1 MNEEEKNEI
10 DELLDAL
17 KKLEST
23 EKKGSIL
30 PNVADLIV
38 TERLLKKFGESEINL
53 DKLMAYGILMNMFKG
68 SQQQQTSL
76 SDLIT
81 TAKLLAEMT
90 GKKENASNILAMMLQ
105 LQQQQQQQQMQMQ
118 QMLLQMLFG
127 SKFKE
132 YEEKTKAL
140 EERIKEMEGGMVQE
154 LIALRD
160 ELKRISE
167 KKEMSVS
174 DLETVLEGYKKVKQ
188 LVGEL
193 APELGYKKELV
204 TKEGQINV
212 NELLNTAITIIDK
225 ALSKY
230 FAQKPPL
237 PAVEKIPEAPIQ
249 QETPKLPETPLE
261 TPKEEKIEI
270 KEEIKPI
277 VASETPSAEAETPQ
291 VEVEVKSE
299 GETTET
305 PSELPEESKEE

>member
-1 MNEEEKNEI
+1 MAEKKDLEDIEEILDLLKQTQTTEKTNTLEKILEYYAMKHVVDSMKNEKKSSDI
-10 DELLDAL
+10 NVEKLLIFGML
-17 KKLEST
+17 RE
-23 EKKGSIL
+23 IL
-30 PNVADLIV
+30 LP
-38 TERLLKKFGESEINL
+38 KQQNL
-53 DKLMAYGILMNMFKG
+53 DLNTLMNLADR
-68 SQQQQTSL
+68 L
-76 SDLIT
+76 SKNKNEWT
-81 TAKLLAEMT
+81 QVFTAL
-90 GKKENASNILAMMLQ
+90 LQ

-118 QMLLQMLFG
+118 QTLMQMLFG

-140 EERIKEMEGGMVQE
+140 EERIKEIEGGMVQE

-237 PAVEKIPEAPIQ
+237 PAVEKLPEAPIQ

-277 VASETPSAEAETPQ
+277 VASEESKEE
-291 VEVEVKSE
+291 VEVEPKEYDVE
-299 GETTET
+299 VRGETTET
-305 PSELPEESKEE
+305 SSELPEESKEE